1 MRLRGTG
8 YGACPELVCLRIGR
22 VWQWVSMSLFPGLPR
37 EWEGRIEGLGLGGG
51 VVRLSGDPTRRRQKV
66 LGSMSIVR

>member
-37 EWEGRIEGLGLGGG
+37 EWEGRIEGLG
-51 VVRLSGDPTRRRQKV
+51 
-66 LGSMSIVR
+66 